1 MKTKTILGIIA
12 VWVVGIL
19 FMVFIVYINELN
31 KLSESQK
38 QKELDSLRNVKMRA
52 IYQNGYVSGVLASQR
67 EVFQSLQ
74 KSTNNGKLDINT
86 VPSIEQMKKDSI
98 EFETKHIHQ

>member
-1 MKTKTILGIIA
+1 MKTILKTILVIILTTITIA
-12 VWVVGIL
+12 IL
-19 FMVFIVYINELN
+19 YSTNEKIKFN
-31 KLSESQK
+31 EEKSA
-38 QKELDSLRNVKMRA
+38 KEVDSLRNVKMRA

-74 KSTNNGKLDINT
+74 KSKKNGKLDINT
-86 VPSIEQMKKDSI
+86 VPSIEQMQKDSI